1 MTFNRRH
8 DRSKK
13 RPFSLSHV
21 IPTPRKRRIIEK
33 ENRHVIHEQIS
44 GLLRNVTGEMT
55 EQEFSLIAAIE
66 FLDEA
71 ARLDPLL
78 LNDWSE
84 VKSILSDLIKI

>member
-1 MTFNRRH
+1 
-8 DRSKK
+8 
-13 RPFSLSHV
+13 
-21 IPTPRKRRIIEK
+21 
-33 ENRHVIHEQIS
+33 
-44 GLLRNVTGEMT
+44 MT